1 MHFWA
6 CSLMHISG
14 NPLPK
19 KIYARKKDISNNEKR
34 QLSDDFLKLNLSA
47 FNCSQ
52 NGKTMAKWLPIH
64 WNRLEM
70 ESRLHKG
77 VTSWLNSK
85 TLLAV
90 TVVVVFLSLFKWNQK
105 DQIEFAFE
113 FDLDFNGELS
123 TQVTFKPIRFGE
135 CNTKRNMNSVN
146 VLRKSICFPK
156 IEFVFFPKFNR
167 NSIFVQTDHVS
178 TSLAIGNSIPYV
190 LLLSPVFP
198 RETLLFHEWTILL
211 CAPWAFTPHDAY
223 CCNFHLYLYT
233 FFCVVTHVP
242 FGTSKSIKMMLET
255 YTKLSMGHFCIVLAV
270 CVCVEFTNW
279 NSEKTRGEKNS
290 TQFKMR
296 VYKHFKQLSEN
307 SRTLLMAGV

>member
-34 QLSDDFLKLNLSA
+34 QLSDDFLKLNSSA

-270 CVCVEFTNW
+270 CVCRVHELKF
-279 NSEKTRGEKNS
+279 GEDERRK
-290 TQFKMR
+290 
-296 VYKHFKQLSEN
+296 KQHTIQNACL
-307 SRTLLMAGV
+307 

>member
-34 QLSDDFLKLNLSA
+34 KLSDDFLKLNLSA

-90 TVVVVFLSLFKWNQK
+90 TVVAVFLSLFKWNQNLVGTMAK
-105 DQIEFAFE
+105 RSNWVRIWI
-113 FDLDFNGELS
+113 DLDFNGELS

-167 NSIFVQTDHVS
+167 NSIFVQQ
-178 TSLAIGNSIPYV
+178 LAIAYHTFFF
-190 LLLSPVFP
+190 FP
-198 RETLLFHEWTILL
+198 PFFLVKLFCFTNELFCCAHHEHLPPMMRIVVIFIYIYTL
-211 CAPWAFTPHDAY
+211 
-223 CCNFHLYLYT
+223 

-290 TQFKMR
+290 AQFKMR

>member
-34 QLSDDFLKLNLSA
+34 QLSDDFLKLNSSA

-90 TVVVVFLSLFKWNQK
+90 TVVVVFLSLFKWNQNLVETMAK
-105 DQIEFAFE
+105 RSNWVRIWVWLGFQWWIEHLGHFQANSFWWMQHEEKHE
-113 FDLDFNGELS
+113 FCQCSSKIYLFSEDWICIFPKVQPKLDFHS
-123 TQVTFKPIRFGE
+123 
-135 CNTKRNMNSVN
+135 
-146 VLRKSICFPK
+146 
-156 IEFVFFPKFNR
+156 NR
-167 NSIFVQTDHVS
+167 
-178 TSLAIGNSIPYV
+178 
-190 LLLSPVFP
+190 
-198 RETLLFHEWTILL
+198 
-211 CAPWAFTPHDAY
+211 
-223 CCNFHLYLYT
+223 
-233 FFCVVTHVP
+233 
-242 FGTSKSIKMMLET
+242 
-255 YTKLSMGHFCIVLAV
+255 
-270 CVCVEFTNW
+270 
-279 NSEKTRGEKNS
+279 
-290 TQFKMR
+290 
-296 VYKHFKQLSEN
+296 
-307 SRTLLMAGV
+307 SR